1 MGKFGPVFFLLLSLI
16 GPALRAQVQAVSEH
30 AFTLA
35 AGGTLKLDAFTGAIH
50 VNPVAD
56 TDRVRLVVRQE
67 ARARRTEAAERWLAA
82 VDLRCEQV
90 GNTLSIVARHR
101 GSPVSLDFG
110 DQATG
115 SLRFELSVPQ
125 NISLDLATRRGAI
138 DVGHDLTGTIRA
150 RVLNGSIFL
159 GRVNG
164 SVDAAIDEGDIV
176 VSRATGNVVLKA
188 LRGDLNVGTIFG
200 QARLE
205 TGSGSIDVFDVR
217 QGLFAKA
224 AAGNITA
231 GFPSE
236 LTAEASLTTSGGDIV
251 VSLDP
256 AMNGCIS
263 ARSTWGRIVARV
275 PLEIKRGGPGQ
286 RLLDGRLNA
295 GGPQLTLNASGGNV
309 VMNAVPTGID

>member
-1 MGKFGPVFFLLLSLI
+1 MGKFGPVLFLLLSLI
-16 GPALRAQVQAVSEH
+16 GLPLRAQVQAVSEH
-30 AFTLA
+30 TFTLA
-35 AGGTLKLDAFTGAIH
+35 AGGTLKLDAFAGVIH

-56 TDRVRLVVRQE
+56 TDRVHLVVRKE
-67 ARARRTEAAERWLAA
+67 ANARHTEVAERWLAA
-82 VDLRCEQV
+82 IDLRYEQADNV
-90 GNTLSIVARHR
+90 LSIVVRHQ
-101 GSPVSLDFG
+101 GSSVSLDFG

-115 SLRFELSVPQ
+115 NLRFELSVPQ

-138 DVGHDLTGTIRA
+138 DVGHDLTGTIHA

-164 SVDAAIDEGDIV
+164 SVHATIDEGDIV
-176 VSRATGNVVLKA
+176 VSRAAGNVTLKA

-205 TGSGSIDVFDVR
+205 TGSGSIDVFDAR

-224 AAGNITA
+224 TAGNITA

-236 LTAEASLTTSGGDIV
+236 LTAGASLTTSGGDIV

-256 AMNGCIS
+256 AINGCIS
-263 ARSTWGRIVARV
+263 ARSTWGRVVARV
-275 PLEIKRGGPGQ
+275 PLEITRGGPGQ

-295 GGPQLTLNASGGNV
+295 GGPQLTLSASGGNV
-309 VMNAVPTGID
+309 VMNAMPTGID